1 MHINLRFQHPH
12 CMGWSPTLLHVYE
25 PRLPAKKMVD
35 GRLDPWMVC
44 ERLTVCVCA
53 LIWFLIQIPPPTLSI
68 CASAEPTPSAHHR
81 APRRACLDR
90 IDHNLVSA
98 IRRVRIKNS
107 HRPFK
112 ASCQTV
118 SACQRRRAPQVV
130 ASCSRAIHGAL
141 GVELP

>member
-53 LIWFLIQIPPPTLSI
+53 LIWFLIQIPPPTLPI
-68 CASAEPTPSAHHR
+68 CPSAEPTPSAHHR
-81 APRRACLDR
+81 PPRPACLHR
-90 IDHNLVSA
+90 IPHHLAPPVL
-98 IRRVRIKNS
+98 RHRPTHS
-107 HRPFK
+107 HRRLT
-112 ASCQTV
+112 ASSHT
-118 SACQRRRAPQVV
+118 R
-130 ASCSRAIHGAL
+130 
-141 GVELP
+141 

>member
-68 CASAEPTPSAHHR
+68 FSSADPTPIAHHR
-81 APRRACLDR
+81 APRPSCLAP
-90 IDHNLVSA
+90 IDHHLLSPL
-98 IRRVRIKNS
+98 RPVRINHPHKPS
-107 HRPFK
+107 KP
-112 ASCQTV
+112 SSQTL
-118 SACQRRRAPQVV
+118 RA
-130 ASCSRAIHGAL
+130 
-141 GVELP
+141 